1 MKRKP
6 ISVVILTVVLA
17 ITLIGVGIAAEQ
29 TERPFAGAKHRH
41 HRDGG
46 LKIAS
51 RYIHQNMAAQVLS
64 DMTGQPIDTI
74 RQQVE
79 GQRLRTVLDDY
90 QIDRKVFQTAMRSK
104 INALINILA
113 ENGYITPTQEKTI
126 VEKMDRQLQ
135 RRELMNRLIEKGI
148 EDGTITSEQ
157 ALVLSHKRR

>member
-6 ISVVILTVVLA
+6 ISVVILTVLLA

-46 LKIAS
+46 LKILS
-51 RYIHQNMAAQVLS
+51 RTIHQNMAAQVLS
-64 DMTGQPIDTI
+64 EITGQPVDTI
-74 RQQVE
+74 REQVE
-79 GQRLRTVLDDY
+79 GKRLRAVLDDY
-90 QIDRKVFQTAMRSK
+90 KIDREVFQTAMRSK
-104 INALINILA
+104 TNALISNLV
-113 ENGYITPTQEKTI
+113 EGGYITPAQERSI
-126 VEKMDRQLQ
+126 AEKMDRQLQ
-135 RRELMNRLIEKGI
+135 RRELMNRLIEKGV